1 MPRCVSQI
9 AYRASEST
17 AASPRPKRRAP
28 PGRLAPGV
36 AHARDLRGSNAGVHA
51 GRSWRVDAPVA
62 ARTVGTCRAGYG
74 ISERAGRF
82 GAHGGHGRSRA
93 ARRVPTPG
101 RAAQPAGGRSP
112 SCRSNR
118 ALSHSMNT
126 RTLCGRLRF
135 GRGRIDTG
143 RAGSSKRLVEAARH
157 ASQRARARVRLD
169 EVSRCLPQAETGEHR
184 RDIRVRIVDRHG
196 ALHRDGLR
204 LAVVD
209 EAPYPRL
216 AGVHRRVVDADVA
229 VERIERLGHA
239 VALQIRGRRAR
250 ARRHRADTARDET
263 RILERA
269 DPHHAIDALPTGSM
283 SRSVS
288 RERRRPLRIRGT
300 RADPR

>member
-1 MPRCVSQI
+1 MRIADRVSRVRIDGGLPAAQ
-9 AYRASEST
+9 AAGAAWAARA
-17 AASPRPKRRAP
+17 RRRACTRSAWVECRRTRRAVMAGRRARCSP
-28 PGRLAPGV
+28 DGRHLPGRIRDIGASGAV
-36 AHARDLRGSNAGVHA
+36 RHARRT
-51 GRSWRVDAPVA
+51 RPV
-62 ARTVGTCRAGYG
+62 
-74 ISERAGRF
+74 
-82 GAHGGHGRSRA
+82 

-288 RERRRPLRIRGT
+288 RKRRRPLRIRGT

>member
-1 MPRCVSQI
+1 MRI
-9 AYRASEST
+9 AYRVSRVRIDGGLP
-17 AASPRPKRRAP
+17 AAQA
-28 PGRLAPGV
+28 
-36 AHARDLRGSNAGVHA
+36 AGA
-51 GRSWRVDAPVA
+51 AWA
-62 ARTVGTCRAGYG
+62 ARTRRRACTRSAWVECRRTRRAVM
-74 ISERAGRF
+74 AGRRARCSPDGRHLPGRIRDI
-82 GAHGGHGRSRA
+82 GASGAIRHARRTRPV

-135 GRGRIDTG
+135 GRGEDRH
-143 RAGSSKRLVEAARH
+143 RPRRLVEAARH

-269 DPHHAIDALPTGSM
+269 NPHHAIDALPTGSM

>member
-1 MPRCVSQI
+1 MRIADRVSRVRIDGGLPAAQ
-9 AYRASEST
+9 AAGAAWAARA
-17 AASPRPKRRAP
+17 RRRACTRSAWVECRRTRRAVMAGRRARCSP
-28 PGRLAPGV
+28 DGRHLPGRIRDIGASGAV
-36 AHARDLRGSNAGVHA
+36 RHARRT
-51 GRSWRVDAPVA
+51 RPV
-62 ARTVGTCRAGYG
+62 
-74 ISERAGRF
+74 
-82 GAHGGHGRSRA
+82 

-135 GRGRIDTG
+135 GRGEDRH
-143 RAGSSKRLVEAARH
+143 RPRRLVEAARH

>member
-1 MPRCVSQI
+1 MRI
-9 AYRASEST
+9 AYRVSRVRIDGGLPAAQAAGGHRLGGSRPASHMH
-17 AASPRPKRRAP
+17 AICV
-28 PGRLAPGV
+28 GRMPAYTP
-36 AHARDLRGSNAGVHA
+36 
-51 GRSWRVDAPVA
+51 
-62 ARTVGTCRAGYG
+62 
-74 ISERAGRF
+74 
-82 GAHGGHGRSRA
+82 GGHGGSTRPLQPGRSAPAGQDTGYRSERGDSARTADTAGRAPRA
-93 ARRVPTPG
+93 ACRVPTPG

-135 GRGRIDTG
+135 GRGEDRH
-143 RAGSSKRLVEAARH
+143 RPRRLVEAARH

>member
-1 MPRCVSQI
+1 MRI
-9 AYRASEST
+9 AYRVSRVRIDGGLPAAQAAGGHRLGGSRPASRMH
-17 AASPRPKRRAP
+17 AICV
-28 PGRLAPGV
+28 GRMPAYTP
-36 AHARDLRGSNAGVHA
+36 
-51 GRSWRVDAPVA
+51 
-62 ARTVGTCRAGYG
+62 
-74 ISERAGRF
+74 
-82 GAHGGHGRSRA
+82 GGHGGSTRPLQPGRSAPAGQDTGYRSERGGRRTRPV

-288 RERRRPLRIRGT
+288 RERRRPLRMRGT

>member
-1 MPRCVSQI
+1 MRIADRVSRVRIDGGLPAAQ
-9 AYRASEST
+9 AAGAAWAARA
-17 AASPRPKRRAP
+17 RRRACTRSAWVECRRTRRAVMA
-28 PGRLAPGV
+28 GRRARCSPDGRHLRGRIRDIGASGV
-36 AHARDLRGSNAGVHA
+36 IRHARRT
-51 GRSWRVDAPVA
+51 RPV
-62 ARTVGTCRAGYG
+62 
-74 ISERAGRF
+74 
-82 GAHGGHGRSRA
+82 

-135 GRGRIDTG
+135 GRGEDRH
-143 RAGSSKRLVEAARH
+143 RPRRLVEAARH

-288 RERRRPLRIRGT
+288 RKRRRPLRIRGT

>member
-1 MPRCVSQI
+1 MRIADRVSRVRIDGGLPAAQ
-9 AYRASEST
+9 AAGAAWAARA
-17 AASPRPKRRAP
+17 RRRACTRSAWVECRRTRRAVMAGRRARCSP
-28 PGRLAPGV
+28 DGRHLPGRIRDIGASG
-36 AHARDLRGSNAGVHA
+36 AIRHARRT
-51 GRSWRVDAPVA
+51 RPV
-62 ARTVGTCRAGYG
+62 
-74 ISERAGRF
+74 
-82 GAHGGHGRSRA
+82 

-135 GRGRIDTG
+135 GRGEDRH
-143 RAGSSKRLVEAARH
+143 RPRRLVEAARH

>member
-1 MPRCVSQI
+1 MRIADRVSRVRIDGGLPAAQ
-9 AYRASEST
+9 AAGAAWAARA
-17 AASPRPKRRAP
+17 RRRACTRSAWVECRRTRRAVMAGRRARCSP
-28 PGRLAPGV
+28 DGRHLPGRIRDIGASG
-36 AHARDLRGSNAGVHA
+36 AIRHARRT
-51 GRSWRVDAPVA
+51 RPV
-62 ARTVGTCRAGYG
+62 
-74 ISERAGRF
+74 
-82 GAHGGHGRSRA
+82 

-135 GRGRIDTG
+135 GRGEDRH
-143 RAGSSKRLVEAARH
+143 RPRRLVEAARH

-269 DPHHAIDALPTGSM
+269 NPHHAIDALPTGSM

>member
-1 MPRCVSQI
+1 MRI
-9 AYRASEST
+9 AYRVSRVRIDGGLPAAQAAGGHRLGGSRPASRMH
-17 AASPRPKRRAP
+17 AICV
-28 PGRLAPGV
+28 GRMPAYTP
-36 AHARDLRGSNAGVHA
+36 
-51 GRSWRVDAPVA
+51 
-62 ARTVGTCRAGYG
+62 
-74 ISERAGRF
+74 
-82 GAHGGHGRSRA
+82 GGHGGRA
-93 ARRVPTPG
+93 RCSPDGRHLPGRIRDIGASGAVRHARRTRPVARRVPTPG

-250 ARRHRADTARDET
+250 ARRHRAD
-263 RILERA
+263 
-269 DPHHAIDALPTGSM
+269 PHHAIDALPTGSM

-288 RERRRPLRIRGT
+288 RKRRRPLRIRGT